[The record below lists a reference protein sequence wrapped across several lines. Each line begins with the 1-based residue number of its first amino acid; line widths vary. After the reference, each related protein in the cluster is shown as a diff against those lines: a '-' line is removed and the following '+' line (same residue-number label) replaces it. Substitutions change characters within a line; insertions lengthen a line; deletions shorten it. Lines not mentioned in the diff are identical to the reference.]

1 MEVKNSLTQQNG
13 ERRLSFSE
21 AINTPMYLGLVKNAL
36 RDDNKVTRF
45 VTTVVSAVSAT
56 PALQKCEVPTI
67 ISSAL
72 QGEALGLSPSP
83 SLGEYA
89 IVPYGVGWDK
99 TTQSYKS
106 YKAQF
111 QIMTNGVVMLA
122 MRSGVY
128 EDLDAIEIREGEY
141 KGKDK
146 RTGKPVIEFIEDDD
160 ERESKAIIGYYAY
173 FKLLNGFFKSIYLP
187 KIKVIEH
194 AKRFSKAFDYDVY
207 MKVQNGEK
215 LKDWK
220 EESKAETP
228 WIQHFDTMA
237 KNLALRKVLKNAPK
251 SIEMR
256 TAEEYEEKNENTIA
270 EVFATPTEAQ
280 NDFFGTTEE
289 QPLIESNET
298 EGNAENVT
306 AEPEGKKTTK
316 TRKNKEETE
325 TAEQADFFQQ

>member
-1 MEVKNSLTQQNG
+1 MEVKNSLVEKDGNQK
-13 ERRLSFSE
+13 LSFSQ
-21 AINTPMYLGLVKNAL
+21 AINTPTFLGLIKNAL
-36 RDDNKVTRF
+36 RDDAKVTRF

-56 PALQKCEVPTI
+56 PALQKCEVPSI

-89 IVPYGVGWDK
+89 IVPYGVGWDANTK
-99 TTQSYKS
+99 SYKS

-187 KIKVIEH
+187 KVKVIEH
-194 AKRFSKAFDYDVY
+194 AKRFSKAFDYEVY
-207 MKVQNGEK
+207 MKIQNGEK

-270 EVFATPTEAQ
+270 EVLTPTDAQ
-280 NDFFGTTEE
+280 NDFFAVEEE
-289 QPLIESNET
+289 QPPMIETST
-298 EGNAENVT
+298 ESTEQPK
-306 AEPEGKKTTK
+306 ETK
-316 TRKNKEETE
+316 TRKKKETP
-325 TAEQADFFQQ
+325 EQQDFFQE

>member
-1 MEVKNSLTQQNG
+1 MEVKNSLVEKDGNQK
-13 ERRLSFSE
+13 LSFSQ
-21 AINTPMYLGLVKNAL
+21 AINTPTFLGLIKNAL
-36 RDDNKVTRF
+36 RDEAKVTRF
-45 VTTVVSAVSAT
+45 VTTVVSAVSAN
-56 PALQKCEVPTI
+56 PALQKCEVPSI

-89 IVPYGVGWDK
+89 IVPYGVGWDTGTK
-99 TTQSYKS
+99 SYKS

-194 AKRFSKAFDYDVY
+194 AKRFSKAFDYEVY
-207 MKVQNGEK
+207 LKIQNGEE
-215 LKDWK
+215 LGWK
-220 EESKAETP
+220 EAKSAETP
-228 WIQHFDTMA
+228 WIQHFDSMA

-270 EVFATPTEAQ
+270 EVFTPTDAQ
-280 NDFFGTTEE
+280 NDFFAVQEE
-289 QPLIESNET
+289 QPPMIETST
-298 EGNAENVT
+298 ESTEQQK
-306 AEPEGKKTTK
+306 ETK
-316 TRKNKEETE
+316 TRKKKESP
-325 TAEQADFFQQ
+325 EQQGFLPQ